1 MFSGSYFALAIL
13 QDIAFFD
20 EESVGILTSRLG
32 SDCQQVSR
40 ILGHDLNIMLRNAL
54 QVIFVFSKVLW
65 YLIFDDYLT
74 YLLFRV

>member
-54 QVIFVFSKVLW
+54 QVIFVFSKVP
-65 YLIFDDYLT
+65 
-74 YLLFRV
+74 